1 MIVYI
6 LSPKGQAEVTNYRTV
21 KVPYSI
27 NLPVF
32 VKNEFSDCY
41 KSMFQT
47 SYTKEDR
54 KVAFPEYAWD
64 MSNCD
69 PCSGEPLNN
78 EELTQAGV
86 F

>member
-1 MIVYI
+1 
-6 LSPKGQAEVTNYRTV
+6 
-21 KVPYSI
+21 
-27 NLPVF
+27 
-32 VKNEFSDCY
+32 
-41 KSMFQT
+41 MFQT

-69 PCSGEPLNN
+69 PCSAEPLNN